1 MLLCVGLLFG
11 NNSIKHS
18 KLEAGPQ
25 AYASSYAGHARV
37 ARLLFIASKT
47 AGMQM
52 ELEALRLAADQL
64 RKVCFWFHVV
74 NTKIA
79 AKRML

>member
-1 MLLCVGLLFG
+1 MQLTLTV
-11 NNSIKHS
+11 
-18 KLEAGPQ
+18 Q

-47 AGMQM
+47 AGTQM

-64 RKVCFWFHVV
+64 RKVGILLMSVTELLQQHLVLKYAGVLSDFFLG
-74 NTKIA
+74 
-79 AKRML
+79 R